1 MRTRDSE
8 KKKKNEIAR
17 TRKRKRAYYNSTHT
31 HEHKHTHTHRKM
43 TSSASTSPAPTAD
56 NHQLPVI
63 IVGAGPCGLVAAL
76 ALQKYG
82 VPFVL
87 IEKASRSKICSNAG
101 SGFDLAPTAVE
112 ILKNRLGIDVSKIMS
127 YYRGLGIMTIEGKK
141 IRHSSL
147 PDYDGGSVNRSEL
160 QKYLLK
166 MLFLSPSDEEGIL
179 FCGSGIESYQE
190 DKADGG
196 KVVATLTNSGIQVS
210 GCVLLACDG
219 IHSRCR
225 AVMYGGYDSNQDWET
240 NVQTGKSKDPLH
252 FCNAMIYWAK
262 TPSPKGSDLEI
273 EYAKI
278 VQEDDK
284 DNKVVNKDKVNE
296 DINLSYITMGMP
308 TRKAPASIF
317 VVPTENNTQLV
328 WAITIQSENNQRNSK
343 NNDGKD
349 LTRRGGG
356 PLTDAEKEQL
366 FDFTSHGKDSKSIV
380 RGIKNFPLLKK
391 LIEATPAK
399 EITEA
404 GLFDRENLDLPYS
417 SESKLVALLGGK
429 LVHCYSLL
437 FGVIFFC

>member
-1 MRTRDSE
+1 
-8 KKKKNEIAR
+8 
-17 TRKRKRAYYNSTHT
+17 
-31 HEHKHTHTHRKM
+31 M
-43 TSSASTSPAPTAD
+43 TSSASTSTAPTAD

-284 DNKVVNKDKVNE
+284 DNTVVNKDKVNE

-349 LTRRGGG
+349 LTRLEQVTQLGT
-356 PLTDAEKEQL
+356 LEHEIEHTSITFKFYLYILSVDCSEK
-366 FDFTSHGKDSKSIV
+366 
-380 RGIKNFPLLKK
+380 
-391 LIEATPAK
+391 
-399 EITEA
+399 
-404 GLFDRENLDLPYS
+404 
-417 SESKLVALLGGK
+417 
-429 LVHCYSLL
+429 
-437 FGVIFFC
+437 

>member
-1 MRTRDSE
+1 
-8 KKKKNEIAR
+8 
-17 TRKRKRAYYNSTHT
+17 
-31 HEHKHTHTHRKM
+31 M
-43 TSSASTSPAPTAD
+43 TSSTTMTTSTSTTATAPTTTAD
-56 NHQLPVI
+56 AHHQQLPVI

-112 ILKNRLGIDVSKIMS
+112 IFKNRLGIDVSQIMS

-190 DKADGG
+190 DKEGG
-196 KVVATLTNSGIQVS
+196 NVVATLTNNSGTKIS

-225 AVMYGGYDSNQDWET
+225 AVMYGGYDSNKDWET

-262 TPSPKGSDLEI
+262 TPSPKGSDLQI

-284 DNKVVNKDKVNE
+284 DKTKVVNKVDK
-296 DINLSYITMGMP
+296 
-308 TRKAPASIF
+308 
-317 VVPTENNTQLV
+317 
-328 WAITIQSENNQRNSK
+328 
-343 NNDGKD
+343 DG
-349 LTRRGGG
+349 
-356 PLTDAEKEQL
+356 
-366 FDFTSHGKDSKSIV
+366 
-380 RGIKNFPLLKK
+380 
-391 LIEATPAK
+391 
-399 EITEA
+399 
-404 GLFDRENLDLPYS
+404 
-417 SESKLVALLGGK
+417 
-429 LVHCYSLL
+429 
-437 FGVIFFC
+437 